1 MNPSN
6 LNSRPAAIYEQS
18 FIDNRSM
25 REETKIGELF
35 KSVANYSCPEGSMM
49 KMTEYESLFALEHSN
64 KILILDV
71 HSMEAQF

>member
-1 MNPSN
+1 
-6 LNSRPAAIYEQS
+6 
-18 FIDNRSM
+18 M